1 LLGLCIIEAYDA
13 GEDEDG
19 SDHYFLHVDEAEA
32 EAEVEAEA
40 EAEAE
45 TEAEVLGS
53 IWVKHPTH
61 GLVRRSAR
69 LAARL
74 LR

>member
-1 LLGLCIIEAYDA
+1 VDEA
-13 GEDEDG
+13 
-19 SDHYFLHVDEAEA
+19 EAEA